1 MSGSLDSVFTVS
13 LPSTLSKALQTTVLC
28 PTFVAN
34 LLGNICVCLTVARVR
49 SLRERPTSSILA
61 SLAVAD
67 LSMLSFLDFRLI
79 WLYDFEA
86 ASKACEV
93 FVMLLASLSFVSIA
107 HICLLSCDRYVAIV
121 NPLRYMEIVTKKRI
135 KRALAVAWIAPV
147 VATLLIPLS
156 YLNGASSQFRTSLI
170 GCSASG
176 SDPSH
181 LSKVYQAFNFA
192 LFLVIPFAVMLF
204 VYGRIAMIS
213 WSQNNRVQP
222 GENLNPEMTEL
233 SRKRRKEMKWMKTIG
248 EESLSYVL
256 DF

>member
-1 MSGSLDSVFTVS
+1 MS
-13 LPSTLSKALQTTVLC
+13 LPSTLSKALQTSVLC

-34 LLGNICVCLTVARVR
+34 LLGNKCVCLAVARVH
-49 SLRERPTSSILA
+49 SLRQRPTSSILA

-67 LSMLSFLDFRLI
+67 LSMLSFLVFRLI

-93 FVMLLASLSFVSIA
+93 FVALLATLSFVSIA

-121 NPLRYMEIVTKKRI
+121 NPLRYTEIVTTKRI
-135 KRALAVAWIAPV
+135 KRALPVAWIAPV
-147 VATLLIPLS
+147 AGTFLIPLS
-156 YLNGASSQFRTSLI
+156 YLNSASSQFRTSLI
-170 GCSASG
+170 SCSASG

-181 LSKVYQAFNFA
+181 VYKVHQAFNFA
-192 LFLVIPFAVMLF
+192 LFQVIPFAVMLF
-204 VYGRIAMIS
+204 VHGRIAMIS

-222 GENLNPEMTEL
+222 GENLNPEMAEL
-233 SRKRRKEMKWMKTIG
+233 RRKRRNEMKWMKPIG
-248 EESLSYVL
+248 EETLSYVL